1 MALLKLVIAGNWAAL
16 TVAPGIHPAAMA
28 MVLDPAGRAALT
40 LHVSTGVDQVQVGA
54 VVLWPVID

>member
-1 MALLKLVIAGNWAAL
+1 VALLKLAIVGNWEDW
-16 TVAPGIHPAAMA
+16 TVAPGVHPAAMD